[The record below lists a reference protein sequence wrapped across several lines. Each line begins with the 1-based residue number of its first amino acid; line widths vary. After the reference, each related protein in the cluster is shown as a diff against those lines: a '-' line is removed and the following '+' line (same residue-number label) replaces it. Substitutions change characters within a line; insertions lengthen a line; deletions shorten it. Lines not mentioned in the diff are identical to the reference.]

1 MSLCWRK
8 TEKGRRGKKVSEMY
22 QIWTLTGADEK
33 GASTM
38 YEVPT
43 FQDWRCWR
51 DRETRERE
59 RESQDCIPYLETN
72 LTNRKRRTVDKTCT
86 QCVHLTRHTNWVRL
100 QCTYPRHLRT
110 RGVGWIGRRKGCVGE
125 RERERVSC
133 ECTWWVDFRE
143 KEQIGCR

>member
-1 MSLCWRK
+1 MDIDG
-8 TEKGRRGKKVSEMY
+8 GRRKGCVYDVRGSDIPGLEVLAG
-22 QIWTLTGADEK
+22 QGDE
-33 GASTM
+33 
-38 YEVPT
+38 
-43 FQDWRCWR
+43 
-51 DRETRERE
+51 RERE